1 MDERSSIRP
10 AALGIMCKAPRPGTT
25 KTRLAAVVGS
35 EQAASMAACFLRDVA
50 TGVEAVPQ
58 DIGRCCYGVYA
69 PQSTEAALEAILPAS
84 FGLLLRRIPISAWC
98 SHPQPSSCSKLGT
111 AAWS

>member
-35 EQAASMAACFLRDVA
+35 EQAALMAACFLRCAEHVRQLGGGSPLPSLMVA
-50 TGVEAVPQ
+50 KG
-58 DIGRCCYGVYA
+58 
-69 PQSTEAALEAILPAS
+69 
-84 FGLLLRRIPISAWC
+84 
-98 SHPQPSSCSKLGT
+98 
-111 AAWS
+111 